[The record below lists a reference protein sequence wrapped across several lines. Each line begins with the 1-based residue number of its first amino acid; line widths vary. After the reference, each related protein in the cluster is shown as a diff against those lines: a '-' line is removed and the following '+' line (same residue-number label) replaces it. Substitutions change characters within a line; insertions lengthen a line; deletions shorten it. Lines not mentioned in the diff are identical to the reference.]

1 MVKKITDDTFKSE
14 VIDAPQPVIV
24 DFNATWCGPCRMM
37 APVFEEL
44 SESYEKVKFISCD
57 VDECPGTAAKY
68 GIMSIPTIMMF
79 KDGES
84 KESVVG
90 AQPRKNLESFIEKF
104 I

>member
-1 MVKKITDDTFKSE
+1 MVKKITDDAFQSE
-14 VIDAPQPVIV
+14 VINSRQPVLV
-24 DFNATWCGPCRMM
+24 DFNATWCGPCKMM
-37 APVFEEL
+37 APVFDEL
-44 SESYEKVKFISCD
+44 SENYGNVTFVSCD
-57 VDECPGTAAKY
+57 VDECPETAAKY

-84 KESVVG
+84 KESIVG